1 MDRPYDRD
9 KRTDEICFMR
19 LILTLVIT
27 ILINYGCLSYRATII
42 IIHWNTNEH
51 KERIANEK
59 VEKNQSSARALNSRA
74 LIFLNV
80 AGTHK
85 TSRTMR
91 TYPRPSVT

>member
-59 VEKNQSSARALNSRA
+59 VEKNQSSARALNSRS
-74 LIFLNV
+74 LFFFFLNV
-80 AGTHK
+80 ASK
-85 TSRTMR
+85 QVE
-91 TYPRPSVT
+91 P